1 MLPIVYENR
10 TEIDAIDAQILDLL
24 PRRGRLVRQAWA
36 TQAQLGLPPPD
47 PQRETDILHKLG
59 EIGTQLGLSRQD
71 SERIWREV
79 LRTTA
84 QPDRCGFNRG
94 DP

>member
-1 MLPIVYENR
+1 MGGVICAIVYEIR
-10 TEIDAIDAQILDLL
+10 TEIDAIDAQILDLP
-24 PRRGRLVRQAWA
+24 PRHGRPVRQAWA
-36 TQAQLGLPPPD
+36 TKAQLGLPPPD

-59 EIGTQLGLSRQD
+59 EIGTQLGLSLQD

-84 QPDRCGFNRG
+84 QPDRG